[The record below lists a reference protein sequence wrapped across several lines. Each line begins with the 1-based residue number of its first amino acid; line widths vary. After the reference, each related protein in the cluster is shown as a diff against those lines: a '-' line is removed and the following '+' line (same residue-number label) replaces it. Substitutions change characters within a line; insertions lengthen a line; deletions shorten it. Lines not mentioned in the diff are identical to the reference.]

1 MSSSRK
7 QEQDFVIEDGELV
20 QYNGPGGD
28 VVIPDHVEYIDDF
41 VFRCCDDLIS
51 VTLPKGLRY
60 IGSEAFRSC
69 VNLKEVKVSENE
81 TPEAQFEPISPDD
94 AWIVDAAFLDCRN
107 LTTVVIPKGITGIDT
122 AVFMNCPKLSSLTI
136 PETVTSISGIAFDN
150 VEPIQ
155 INKAEDN
162 ANCDS
167 EKGEEEGEGG
177 FSISIS
183 IGFVKE
189 PTKPVIYGTPG
200 SYAEQFAKEN
210 GMIFKKI
217 Q

>member
-28 VVIPDHVEYIDDF
+28 VVIPDHVVEIDYY
-41 VFRCCDDLIS
+41 VFRCRDDLVS

-60 IGSEAFRSC
+60 IGAEAFRGC
-69 VNLKEVKVSENE
+69 ENLKEVKVSENE
-81 TPEAQFEPISPDD
+81 SLEAQINPISPDD

-136 PETVTSISGIAFDN
+136 PETVTRISKIAFDN
-150 VEPIQ
+150 VGPSPF
-155 INKAEDN
+155 NKAEN
-162 ANCDS
+162 AVDCDC
-167 EKGEEEGEGG
+167 EKGEGELFVSVAVG
-177 FSISIS
+177 FLR
-183 IGFVKE
+183 E
-189 PTKPVIYGTPG
+189 PTKPVIYGFTG

-210 GMIFKKI
+210 GMEFKEI

>member
-41 VFRCCDDLIS
+41 VFRCRDDLIS

-81 TPEAQFEPISPDD
+81 SLEAQINFISPED
-94 AWIVDAAFLDCRN
+94 AWILDAAFFDCGN
-107 LTTVVIPKGITGIDT
+107 LTRVVVPKGFTGIDNR
-122 AVFMNCPKLSSLTI
+122 VFMNCPKLSSLTI
-136 PETVTSISGIAFDN
+136 PETVTFIDPTAFKN
-150 VEPIQ
+150 VALIPLG
-155 INKAEDN
+155 KAEDD
-162 ANCDS
+162 ADCDCG
-167 EKGEEEGEGG
+167 KGEGG
-177 FSISIS
+177 PFISIQQ
-183 IGFVKE
+183 K
-189 PTKPVIYGTPG
+189 PTKPTIYGPPG

-210 GMIFKKI
+210 GMIFKEM